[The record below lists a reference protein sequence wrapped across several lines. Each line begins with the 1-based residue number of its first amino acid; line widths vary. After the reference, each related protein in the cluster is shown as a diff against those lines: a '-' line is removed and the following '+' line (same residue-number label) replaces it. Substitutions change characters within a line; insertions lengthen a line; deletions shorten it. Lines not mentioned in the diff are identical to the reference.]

1 MPEFPSPEK
10 ILKIFEQDPQRT
22 FRLRELVVELGLR
35 SSQARELKSLLKD
48 LARSKKLVY
57 LKKNHYALVYKG
69 RHAASEVA
77 GRGVP
82 PGQIE
87 PRTPK
92 PGVRATSTKLVSRDA
107 DGLHRLRAC
116 ATNVVSG
123 RLIGHRDGYGFVVP
137 DVPLAGTDLDIF
149 IPPDGMASA
158 LHGDRVEVHVQR
170 STKGF
175 KGEGRMEGRV
185 VRVTERAQKTV
196 VGQFHS
202 SPHYNYVMPFDQRI
216 PFEILIPREQ
226 EFPEVGTVQ
235 PPQTA
240 ATSHPVTAGPS
251 PPRGRG
257 ELIFP
262 GLLSRHR
269 QFGGESEGHSA
280 VAAGAQLRGQ
290 DARPAGAGGETPTGR
305 GRRPAPHPLPGDRR
319 TARDLDGLIVDVEI
333 TDYPGPAALPR
344 GRVIEVLGRREEFGV
359 DVEIMIRKFH
369 LPHRFPADVL
379 TEASAAPQYIPER
392 DREVRRDFRGLPIVT
407 IDGETAKDF
416 DDAVYVERLAWG
428 NYLLHVHIADVAH
441 YVRPGSALDREA
453 RLRGTSVYFPDR
465 AVPMLPLELSNGICS
480 LNPHV
485 DRLVMSALLEIDPQ
499 GRLVEYELLPGII
512 RSAERMTYTA
522 VRDILAGEPAACQRY
537 AALVPNFKLMEE
549 LARLLNRRREDRGS
563 IDFDLPEPEIEFDE
577 HGRMTGITRSERN
590 FAHRIIEEFML
601 AANEAVASYLEGKGI
616 PSLYRTHEKPDAKKV
631 IEFEEIAATFG
642 YSLGIELPA
651 ARRTRMRL
659 RDERDRYPRFHE
671 AIEGELKISPFNY
684 QRLTKR
690 LEGKP
695 EERILS
701 YLMLRS
707 LKQARYSEENVGHFA
722 LAAPTY
728 THFTSPIRR
737 YPDLIVHRI
746 LKATLAQERDGVRT
760 TREQGIGNRE
770 QRIASG
776 IRREGL
782 RTPANTLRER
792 DAGATAGETPIGRG
806 RLPAP
811 QLPGGA
817 FVHPQELHALGLET
831 SEAERR
837 AADAERE
844 LIEWKKVSFMAQHVG
859 DEFEALIISLI
870 KQGFFVELTDLFVE
884 GFVPLSNLDDDT
896 YVYRE
901 RLRAVIGQHSKRA
914 FRLGE
919 RTRVRLIRIDRSEN
933 KLEFSV
939 AE

>member
-1 MPEFPSPEK
+1 MREVPSQQEV
-10 ILKIFEQDPQRT
+10 LKLFERDPQRT
-22 FRLRELVVELGLR
+22 FRLRELVLELGLR
-35 SSQARELKSLLKD
+35 SSQARELKSILKD

-69 RHAASEVA
+69 RHAATDAA
-77 GRGVP
+77 GRSIP
-82 PGQIE
+82 AAHIE
-87 PRTPK
+87 PRSSK
-92 PGVRATSTKLVSRDA
+92 PEVRAAHAAKSP
-107 DGLHRLRAC
+107 
-116 ATNVVSG
+116 NVVSG

-137 DVPLAGTDLDIF
+137 DSPLAGTVLDIF
-149 IPPDGMASA
+149 IPPDGMGSA
-158 LHGDRVEVHVQR
+158 LHGDRVEVHYQR
-170 STKGF
+170 STKEF

-185 VRVTERAQKTV
+185 IQVIERAQKTV
-196 VGQFHS
+196 VGQFHVGTR
-202 SPHYNYVMPFDQRI
+202 YNYVMPFDQRI
-216 PFEILIPREQ
+216 PFEIVIPDVKAVRE
-226 EFPEVGTVQ
+226 
-235 PPQTA
+235 
-240 ATSHPVTAGPS
+240 
-251 PPRGRG
+251 PPRR
-257 ELIFP
+257 
-262 GLLSRHR
+262 RDR
-269 QFGGESEGHSA
+269 QFGGESEGRSA
-280 VAAGAQLRGQ
+280 GVAANDHR
-290 DARPAGAGGETPTGR
+290 D
-305 GRRPAPHPLPGDRR
+305 
-319 TARDLDGLIVDVEI
+319 ARDLDGLVVDVEI
-333 TDYPGPAALPR
+333 TTYPRPAALPR
-344 GRVIEVLGRREEFGV
+344 GRVIEVLGRREDFGV

-369 LPHRFPADVL
+369 LPHRFPAEVL
-379 TEASAAPQYIPER
+379 AEADAAPQYIPER
-392 DREVRRDFRGLPIVT
+392 DREGRGDYRGLPIVT

-416 DDAVYVERLAWG
+416 DDAVYVERLASG

-480 LNPHV
+480 LNPRV
-485 DRLVMSALLEIDPQ
+485 DRLVISALMEFDAE

-537 AALVPNFKLMEE
+537 AALVPEFKRMEE
-549 LARLLNRRREDRGS
+549 LARLLARRREERGS

-577 HGRMTGITRSERN
+577 NGRMTGITRSERN
-590 FAHRIIEEFML
+590 FAHRLIEEFML
-601 AANEAVASYLEGKGI
+601 AANEAVASYLEGRGI
-616 PSLYRTHEKPDAKKV
+616 PSLYRIHEKPNPKKV

-651 ARRTRMRL
+651 ARSTRMRL

-671 AIEGELKISPFNY
+671 TLEGELKISPFNY
-684 QRLTKR
+684 QRLTQR

-746 LKATLAQERDGVRT
+746 LKAALTQEGGSVRKI
-760 TREQGIGNRE
+760 REQGIGNKEQAGGNRE
-770 QRIASG
+770 VGTGSRV
-776 IRREGL
+776 R
-782 RTPANTLRER
+782 P
-792 DAGATAGETPIGRG
+792 ATAGETPAPQPG
-806 RLPAP
+806 P
-811 QLPGGA
+811 QLPGAA
-817 FVHPQELHALGLET
+817 FVAQEELHALGLET
-831 SEAERR
+831 SESERR

-844 LIEWKKVSFMAQHVG
+844 LIEWKKVLFMVQHVG
-859 DEFEALIISLI
+859 DEFEALIINLI
-870 KQGFFVELTDLFVE
+870 KPGFFVELTDLFVE
-884 GFVPLSNLDDDT
+884 GFVPLSSLEDDF

-901 RLRAVIGQHSKRA
+901 RLRAIIGQHSKRQ

-919 RTRVRLIRIDRSEN
+919 RVRVRLVRIDRSEN

-939 AE
+939 AD

>member
-1 MPEFPSPEK
+1 MREVPSQQEV
-10 ILKIFEQDPQRT
+10 LKLFERDPQRT
-22 FRLRELVVELGLR
+22 FRLRELVLELGLR
-35 SSQARELKSLLKD
+35 SSQARALKSVLKD

-69 RHAASEVA
+69 RHAATDA
-77 GRGVP
+77 DGRRIP
-82 PGQIE
+82 PVHIE
-87 PRTPK
+87 PRTSK
-92 PGVRATSTKLVSRDA
+92 PEVRATHAAKSP
-107 DGLHRLRAC
+107 
-116 ATNVVSG
+116 NVVSG

-137 DVPLAGTDLDIF
+137 DSPLAGTDLDIF
-149 IPPDGMASA
+149 IPPDGMGSA
-158 LHGDRVEVHVQR
+158 LHGDRVEVHFQR
-170 STKGF
+170 SMKGF

-185 VRVTERAQKTV
+185 IQVIERAQKTV
-196 VGQFHS
+196 VGQFHVGQR
-202 SPHYNYVMPFDQRI
+202 YNFVMPFDQRI
-216 PFEILIPREQ
+216 PFEIVIPDAGAVRE
-226 EFPEVGTVQ
+226 
-235 PPQTA
+235 PPL
-240 ATSHPVTAGPS
+240 H
-251 PPRGRG
+251 
-257 ELIFP
+257 
-262 GLLSRHR
+262 RHR
-269 QFGGESEGHSA
+269 QFGGESEGRSA
-280 VAAGAQLRGQ
+280 VAAASDQL
-290 DARPAGAGGETPTGR
+290 D
-305 GRRPAPHPLPGDRR
+305 
-319 TARDLDGLIVDVEI
+319 ARDLDGLIVDVEI
-333 TDYPGPAALPR
+333 TTYPRPAALPR
-344 GRVIEVLGRREEFGV
+344 GRVIEVLGRREDFGV

-369 LPHRFPADVL
+369 LPHRFPAEVL
-379 TEASAAPQYIPER
+379 AEADAAPQYIPER
-392 DREVRRDFRGLPIVT
+392 DREGRRDFRSLPIVT

-428 NYLLHVHIADVAH
+428 NYLLQVHIADVAH

-480 LNPHV
+480 LNPRV
-485 DRLVMSALLEIDPQ
+485 DRLVMSALMEFDAE

-512 RSAERMTYTA
+512 RSVERMTYTA

-537 AALVPNFKLMEE
+537 AALVPEFKRMEE
-549 LARLLNRRREDRGS
+549 LARLLARRREERGS

-590 FAHRIIEEFML
+590 FAHRLIEEFML
-601 AANEAVASYLEGKGI
+601 AANEAVASYLESRGI
-616 PSLYRTHEKPDAKKV
+616 PSLCRIHEKPDAKKV

-659 RDERDRYPRFHE
+659 RDERERYPRFHE
-671 AIEGELKISPFNY
+671 TLEGELKISPFNY
-684 QRLTKR
+684 QRLTQR

-746 LKATLAQERDGVRT
+746 LKAALTQEGGSVRKI
-760 TREQGIGNRE
+760 REQGIGNRE
-770 QRIASG
+770 LG
-776 IRREGL
+776 TGTGVRRA
-782 RTPANTLRER
+782 P
-792 DAGATAGETPIGRG
+792 TA
-806 RLPAP
+806 
-811 QLPGGA
+811 QLPGAA
-817 FVHPQELHALGLET
+817 FVAQEELHALGLET
-831 SEAERR
+831 SESERR

-844 LIEWKKVSFMAQHVG
+844 LIEWKKVLFMAQHVG
-859 DEFEALIISLI
+859 DEFEALIINLI
-870 KQGFFVELTDLFVE
+870 KHGFFVELTDLFVE
-884 GFVPLSNLDDDT
+884 GFVPLSSLADDY

-901 RLRAVIGQHSKRA
+901 RLRAIIGQHTKRV

-919 RTRVRLIRIDRSEN
+919 RIRVCLVRIDRSEN

>member
-1 MPEFPSPEK
+1 MPETPSSQEVLRLFK
-10 ILKIFEQDPQRT
+10 ENPQRT
-22 FRLRELVVELGLR
+22 FRLRELVLELGLR
-35 SSQARELKSLLKD
+35 SSQARELKSVLKD

-57 LKKNHYALVYKG
+57 LKKNHYALVHKG
-69 RHAASEVA
+69 RHAATEAVA
-77 GRGVP
+77 AVPRLRGRR
-82 PGQIE
+82 PGA
-87 PRTPK
+87 
-92 PGVRATSTKLVSRDA
+92 PGVVTPALARPGSPADA
-107 DGLHRLRAC
+107 GPAQQT
-116 ATNVVSG
+116 AKSPNVVSG

-149 IPPDGMASA
+149 IPPDGMGSA
-158 LHGDRVEVHVQR
+158 LHGDRVDVHFQR

-175 KGEGRMEGRV
+175 RGEGRMEGRII
-185 VRVTERAQKTV
+185 RVTERAQKTV

-202 SPHYNYVMPFDQRI
+202 SQRYNYVMPFDQRI
-216 PFEILIPREQ
+216 PFEIVIPRGQ
-226 EFPEVGTVQ
+226 EFPDVEAEQLTENASALNPLIPG
-235 PPQTA
+235 
-240 ATSHPVTAGPS
+240 SS
-251 PPRGRG
+251 LPRGRG
-257 ELIFP
+257 ELDSRRA
-262 GLLSRHR
+262 LSRHR
-269 QFGGESEGHSA
+269 QFGGESEGRSG
-280 VAAGAQLRGQ
+280 VTAGAQLRRQ
-290 DARPAGAGGETPTGR
+290 DARPAGAGGETP
-305 GRRPAPHPLPGDRR
+305 APHPLPSDRQ
-319 TARDLDGLIVDVEI
+319 TTHDLDGLIVDVEI
-333 TDYPGPAALPR
+333 TDYPGPASLPH
-344 GRVIEVLGRREEFGV
+344 GRVIEILGRRDEFGV

-369 LPHRFPADVL
+369 LPHRFPSDVL
-379 TEASAAPQYIPER
+379 AEASSAPQYIPER
-392 DREVRRDFRGLPIVT
+392 DRESRRDFRAMPIVT

-416 DDAVYVERLAWG
+416 DDAVHVERLAGG

-480 LNPHV
+480 LNPHL
-485 DRLVMSALLEIDPQ
+485 DRLVMSALLEFDSE
-499 GRLVEYELLPGII
+499 GRLLEYELLPGII

-537 AALVPNFKLMEE
+537 AALVPNFKVMEE
-549 LARLLNRRREDRGS
+549 LARLLARRREERGS

-601 AANEAVASYLEGKGI
+601 AANEAVASYLESKGI
-616 PSLYRTHEKPDAKKV
+616 PSLYRIHEKPDAKKV

-642 YSLGIELPA
+642 YSLGVELPP
-651 ARRTRMRL
+651 ARRTRLRF

-671 AIEGELKISPFNY
+671 AFEGELKISPYDY

-707 LKQARYSEENVGHFA
+707 LKQARYSEENAGHFA

-746 LKATLAQERDGVRT
+746 LKAALGQGGGRARIVRGPV
-760 TREQGIGNRE
+760 RG
-770 QRIASG
+770 
-776 IRREGL
+776 
-782 RTPANTLRER
+782 R
-792 DAGATAGETPIGRG
+792 DARATAGETPAL
-806 RLPAP
+806 RLPGA
-811 QLPGGA
+811 A

-831 SEAERR
+831 SESERR
-837 AADAERE
+837 AADGERE
-844 LIEWKKVSFMAQHVG
+844 LIEWKKVSFMAQQVG

-884 GFVPLSNLDDDT
+884 GFVPLSSLEDDI
-896 YVYRE
+896 YVYRD
-901 RLRAVIGQHSKRA
+901 RQRAIIGQQSKRT
-914 FRLGE
+914 FRLGQ
-919 RTRVRLIRIDRSEN
+919 RIRVCLVRIDRSEN

>member
-1 MPEFPSPEK
+1 MRELPPPQEV
-10 ILKIFEQDPQRT
+10 LKLFEQDPQRT
-22 FRLRELVVELGLR
+22 FRLRDLVLELGLR
-35 SSQARELKSLLKD
+35 SSQARDLKSLLKD

-57 LKKNHYALVYKG
+57 LKKNHYALVHKG
-69 RHAASEVA
+69 RHAAPEAVA
-77 GRGVP
+77 AVYDRRASGHSLRGGGHGP
-82 PGQIE
+82 PPQSPNI
-87 PRTPK
+87 
-92 PGVRATSTKLVSRDA
+92 VR
-107 DGLHRLRAC
+107 
-116 ATNVVSG
+116 G

-149 IPPDGMASA
+149 IPPDGMSSA
-158 LHGDRVEVHVQR
+158 LHGDRVQVHVQR
-170 STKGF
+170 SAKGF
-175 KGEGRMEGRV
+175 RGEGRMEGRIIL
-185 VRVTERAQKTV
+185 VTERAQKTV
-196 VGQFHS
+196 VGQFRRGAQ
-202 SPHYNYVMPFDQRI
+202 YNYVMPFDQRI
-216 PFEILIPREQ
+216 PFEIVIPRGK
-226 EFPEVGTVQ
+226 EFPDAGAVREPPLQAGT
-235 PPQTA
+235 
-240 ATSHPVTAGPS
+240 
-251 PPRGRG
+251 
-257 ELIFP
+257 I
-262 GLLSRHR
+262 SRHR
-269 QFGGESEGHSA
+269 QFGGESEGRSA
-280 VAAGAQLRGQ
+280 AAAGS
-290 DARPAGAGGETPTGR
+290 
-305 GRRPAPHPLPGDRR
+305 DRR

-333 TDYPGPAALPR
+333 TDYPRPAALPR
-344 GRVIEVLGRREEFGV
+344 GRVIEILGRREEFGV

-369 LPHRFPADVL
+369 LPHRFPSDAL
-379 TEASAAPQYIPER
+379 AEASAAPQYIPER
-392 DREVRRDFRGLPIVT
+392 DREGRRDFRSLPIVT

-416 DDAVYVERLAWG
+416 DDAVYVERLAWS

-485 DRLVMSALLEIDPQ
+485 DRLVMSALLEIDPE

-522 VRDILAGEPAACQRY
+522 VRDILAGDPAACQRY
-537 AALVPNFKLMEE
+537 ATLVPNFRLMEE
-549 LARLLNRRREDRGS
+549 LARLLNRRRENRGS

-601 AANEAVASYLEGKGI
+601 AANEAVACYLEGKGI
-616 PSLYRTHEKPDAKKV
+616 PSLYRIHEKPDAKKV
-631 IEFEEIAATFG
+631 IEFEEIAASFG

-651 ARRTRMRL
+651 ARRTRLRL

-671 AIEGELKISPFNY
+671 AFEGELKISPFNY

-707 LKQARYSEENVGHFA
+707 LKQARYSEENIGHFA
-722 LAAPTY
+722 LAAPIY

-746 LKATLAQERDGVRT
+746 LKAALAQEGGGVRMVLGGET
-760 TREQGIGNRE
+760 VRPAAGFSRALRAPIGSHRPPL
-770 QRIASG
+770 QPRAG
-776 IRREGL
+776 QA
-782 RTPANTLRER
+782 PALQ
-792 DAGATAGETPIGRG
+792 AGAA
-806 RLPAP
+806 
-811 QLPGGA
+811 LPGAA

-831 SEAERR
+831 SESERR

-859 DEFEALIISLI
+859 DEFDALIISLI
-870 KQGFFVELTDLFVE
+870 KHGFFVELTDLFVE
-884 GFVPLSNLDDDT
+884 GFVPLASLEDDF

-901 RLRAVIGQHSKRA
+901 RLRAIIGQHSKRA

-919 RTRVRLIRIDRSEN
+919 RIRVRLIRIDRAEN

>member
-1 MPEFPSPEK
+1 MREFPSPQE
-10 ILKIFEQDPQRT
+10 ILKLFEHDPQRT
-22 FRLRELVVELGLR
+22 YRLRELVLELGLR
-35 SSQARELKSLLKD
+35 SSQARELKSVLKD
-48 LARSKKLVY
+48 LARGRKLVY
-57 LKKNHYALVYKG
+57 LKKNHYALVHKG
-69 RHAASEVA
+69 RHAASEA
-77 GRGVP
+77 PGRSIP
-82 PGQIE
+82 PAR
-87 PRTPK
+87 PSKSP
-92 PGVRATSTKLVSRDA
+92 
-107 DGLHRLRAC
+107 
-116 ATNVVSG
+116 NVVSG
-123 RLIGHRDGYGFVVP
+123 RLIGHRAGYGFVVP

-149 IPPDGMASA
+149 IPPDGMGSA

-170 STKGF
+170 STKSF
-175 KGEGRMEGRV
+175 RGEPRMEGRV
-185 VRVTERAQKTV
+185 IQVTERAQKTV
-196 VGQFHS
+196 VGQFHCG
-202 SPHYNYVMPFDQRI
+202 PQYNYVMPFDQRI
-216 PFEILIPREQ
+216 PFEIVIPHGQ
-226 EFPEVGTVQ
+226 EFPEVGAVRD
-235 PPQTA
+235 PPLQ
-240 ATSHPVTAGPS
+240 AGT
-251 PPRGRG
+251 
-257 ELIFP
+257 
-262 GLLSRHR
+262 LSRHR
-269 QFGGESEGHSA
+269 QFGGESEGRSA
-280 VAAGAQLRGQ
+280 VAPVPRLR
-290 DARPAGAGGETPTGR
+290 
-305 GRRPAPHPLPGDRR
+305 DRQS
-319 TARDLDGLIVDVEI
+319 ARDLDELIVDVEI
-333 TDYPGPAALPR
+333 TDYPRPAAPAR
-344 GRVIEVLGRREEFGV
+344 GRVLEVLGRREEFGV

-369 LPHRFPADVL
+369 LPHRFPAEVL
-379 TEASAAPQYIPER
+379 AEASAAPKDIPER
-392 DREVRRDFRGLPIVT
+392 DPALRDRRDFRGLPIVT

-465 AVPMLPLELSNGICS
+465 AVPMLPLELSSGICS

-485 DRLVMSALLEIDPQ
+485 DRLVMSALLEIDPE
-499 GRLVEYELLPGII
+499 GRLVGCELLPGII

-537 AALVPNFKLMEE
+537 AALLPNFERMGE
-549 LARLLNRRREDRGS
+549 LARLLARRREDRGS

-616 PSLYRTHEKPDAKKV
+616 PSLYRIHEKPEAKKV

-651 ARRTRMRL
+651 ARRTRLRL

-671 AIEGELKISPFNY
+671 AFEGELKISSYNY

-746 LKATLAQERDGVRT
+746 LKAALAQEGGGVR
-760 TREQGIGNRE
+760 IVL
-770 QRIASG
+770 S
-776 IRREGL
+776 REGL
-782 RTPANTLRER
+782 RPPASPNPQRPK
-792 DAGATAGETPIGRG
+792 AGGQS
-806 RLPAP
+806 LPF
-811 QLPGGA
+811 PGAA

-831 SEAERR
+831 SESERR
-837 AADAERE
+837 AAEAERE
-844 LIEWKKVSFMAQHVG
+844 LMEWKKVSFMAQHVG
-859 DEFEALIISLI
+859 DEFEALIIGLI

-884 GFVPLSNLDDDT
+884 GFVPLSNLGDDS

-901 RLRAVIGQHSKRA
+901 RLRAIIGQHSKRA

-919 RTRVRLIRIDRSEN
+919 RIRVCLVRIDRSEN

-939 AE
+939 AECCPASSL

>member
-1 MPEFPSPEK
+1 MREFPSSQE
-10 ILKIFEQDPQRT
+10 ILKLLQQDPQRT
-22 FRLRELVVELGLR
+22 FRLRELVLELGLR
-35 SSQARELKSLLKD
+35 SSQARELKSVLKD
-48 LARSKKLVY
+48 LARSRKLVY
-57 LKKNHYALVYKG
+57 LKKNQYALVHKG
-69 RHAASEVA
+69 RHATSEVVTA
-77 GRGVP
+77 ASDRRPRALGVLMP
-82 PGQIE
+82 ATV
-87 PRTPK
+87 R
-92 PGVRATSTKLVSRDA
+92 PGVQRPPT
-107 DGLHRLRAC
+107 GNHRPPVQA
-116 ATNVVSG
+116 AKSPNVVSG

-137 DVPLAGTDLDIF
+137 DLPLAGTDLDIF
-149 IPPDGMASA
+149 IPPDGMGSA

-175 KGEGRMEGRV
+175 RGEGRMEGRII
-185 VRVTERAQKTV
+185 RVAERAQKTV
-196 VGQFHS
+196 VGQFH
-202 SPHYNYVMPFDQRI
+202 PGQRYNYVMPFDQRI
-216 PFEILIPREQ
+216 PFEIVIPRGQ
-226 EFPEVGTVQ
+226 EFPDVEAEQLTENAS
-235 PPQTA
+235 TL
-240 ATSHPVTAGPS
+240 GPLTPGP
-251 PPRGRG
+251 PPRRVRG
-257 ELIFP
+257 GLTPP
-262 GLLSRHR
+262 GPLSRHR
-269 QFGGESEGHSA
+269 QFGGESEGRSA
-280 VAAGAQLRGQ
+280 LTVASHRQ
-290 DARPAGAGGETPTGR
+290 
-305 GRRPAPHPLPGDRR
+305 

-333 TDYPGPAALPR
+333 TNYPRPTSLPH
-344 GRVIEVLGRREEFGV
+344 GRVIEILGRRDEFGV

-369 LPHRFPADVL
+369 LPHRFPSDVL
-379 TEASAAPQYIPER
+379 AEASATLEYIPER
-392 DREVRRDFRGLPIVT
+392 DHESRRDFRALPIVT

-416 DDAVYVERLAWG
+416 DDAVYVERLASG

-485 DRLVMSALLEIDPQ
+485 DRLVMSALVEFDTE
-499 GRLVEYELLPGII
+499 GHLVDYELLPGII
-512 RSAERMTYTA
+512 RSSERMTYTA

-537 AALVPNFKLMEE
+537 ADLLPNFQVMEE
-549 LARLLNRRREDRGS
+549 LARLLSRRREERGS

-601 AANEAVASYLEGKGI
+601 AANEAVASYLESKGI
-616 PSLYRTHEKPDAKKV
+616 PSLYRIHEKPDPKKV

-642 YSLGIELPA
+642 YSLGIELPP
-651 ARRTRMRL
+651 ARRTRLRF

-671 AIEGELKISPFNY
+671 TIEGELKISPYDY
-684 QRLTKR
+684 QRLTTR

-746 LKATLAQERDGVRT
+746 LKAALAQEGASIRE
-760 TREQGIGNRE
+760 TRGQGIGNRE
-770 QRIASG
+770 QARGSVALG
-776 IRREGL
+776 TRARVRG
-782 RTPANTLRER
+782 TP
-792 DAGATAGETPIGRG
+792 TA
-806 RLPAP
+806 
-811 QLPGGA
+811 QLPGAA
-817 FVHPQELHALGLET
+817 FVLPQELHALGLET
-831 SEAERR
+831 SESERR

-844 LIEWKKVSFMAQHVG
+844 LIEWKKVSFMAQRVG
-859 DEFEALIISLI
+859 DEFEALIISMI

-884 GFVPLSNLDDDT
+884 GFVPLSSLEDDY

-901 RLRAVIGQHSKRA
+901 RQRAIVGQHSKRT
-914 FRLGE
+914 FRLGQ
-919 RTRVRLIRIDRSEN
+919 RIRVCLVRIDRSEN

>member
-1 MPEFPSPEK
+1 MREVPSQQEV
-10 ILKIFEQDPQRT
+10 LKLFERDPQRT
-22 FRLRELVVELGLR
+22 FRLRELVLELGLR
-35 SSQARELKSLLKD
+35 SNQARELKSVLKD
-48 LARSKKLVY
+48 LTRSNKLVY
-57 LKKNHYALVYKG
+57 LKKNHYALVHKSRFAATDATG
-69 RHAASEVA
+69 R
-77 GRGVP
+77 RIP
-82 PGQIE
+82 PGHIE
-87 PRTPK
+87 PRTSK
-92 PGVRATSTKLVSRDA
+92 PEVRATHLAKSS
-107 DGLHRLRAC
+107 
-116 ATNVVSG
+116 NVVSG

-137 DVPLAGTDLDIF
+137 DSPLAGTDLDIF
-149 IPPDGMASA
+149 IPPDGMGSA
-158 LHGDRVEVHVQR
+158 LHGDRVEVHFQR
-170 STKGF
+170 STKEF
-175 KGEGRMEGRV
+175 KGESRMEGRV
-185 VRVTERAQKTV
+185 IQVIERAQKTV
-196 VGQFHS
+196 VGQFHAGAR
-202 SPHYNYVMPFDQRI
+202 YNYVMPFDQRI
-216 PFEILIPREQ
+216 PFEIVIPDAGAVRE
-226 EFPEVGTVQ
+226 
-235 PPQTA
+235 PPL
-240 ATSHPVTAGPS
+240 
-251 PPRGRG
+251 RRD
-257 ELIFP
+257 
-262 GLLSRHR
+262 R
-269 QFGGESEGHSA
+269 QFGGESEGRSA
-280 VAAGAQLRGQ
+280 VATAASAQ
-290 DARPAGAGGETPTGR
+290 TN
-305 GRRPAPHPLPGDRR
+305 
-319 TARDLDGLIVDVEI
+319 ARDLDGLIVDVEI
-333 TDYPGPAALPR
+333 TSYPRPAALPR
-344 GRVIEVLGRREEFGV
+344 GRVIEVLGRREDFGV

-379 TEASAAPQYIPER
+379 AEADAAPQYIPEC
-392 DREVRRDFRGLPIVT
+392 DREGRRDFRGLPVVT

-480 LNPHV
+480 LNPRV
-485 DRLVMSALLEIDPQ
+485 DRLVMSALMEFDSE
-499 GRLVEYELLPGII
+499 GRLVEYELLLGVI

-537 AALVPNFKLMEE
+537 AALVPEFKRMEE
-549 LARLLNRRREDRGS
+549 LARLLAHRREERGS

-601 AANEAVASYLEGKGI
+601 AANEAVASYLESRGI
-616 PSLYRTHEKPDAKKV
+616 PSLYRIHEKPDAKKV
-631 IEFEEIAATFG
+631 IEFEEIAAGFG

-659 RDERDRYPRFHE
+659 RDERDRYPRYHE
-671 AIEGELKISPFNY
+671 ALEGELKITPYNY
-684 QRLTKR
+684 QRLTQR

-707 LKQARYSEENVGHFA
+707 LKQARYAEENVGHFA

-746 LKATLAQERDGVRT
+746 LKAALAQEGGRVRVA
-760 TREQGIGNRE
+760 RSKGADRPP
-770 QRIASG
+770 S
-776 IRREGL
+776 
-782 RTPANTLRER
+782 
-792 DAGATAGETPIGRG
+792 AGAERGSAAPLSGKPPAFRVVPCAAASSPRAG
-806 RLPAP
+806 RLSLPARGEELFQYGRPAERRSLSAQHAAKP
-811 QLPGGA
+811 QVDVDQAGRDLEKLGASAPLPGAA

-831 SEAERR
+831 SESERR

-844 LIEWKKVSFMAQHVG
+844 LIEWKKVLFMAQHVG

-870 KQGFFVELTDLFVE
+870 KHGFFVELTDLFVE
-884 GFVPLSNLDDDT
+884 GFVPLSSLEDDY

-901 RLRAVIGQHSKRA
+901 RLRAIIGQRTKRA

-919 RTRVRLIRIDRSEN
+919 RIRVCLVRIDRAEN

-939 AE
+939 ADS

>member
-1 MPEFPSPEK
+1 MREFPSPQE
-10 ILKIFEQDPQRT
+10 ILKLFEHDPQRT
-22 FRLRELVVELGLR
+22 YRLRELVLELGLR
-35 SSQARELKSLLKD
+35 SSQARELKSVLKD
-48 LARSKKLVY
+48 LARGRKLVY
-57 LKKNHYALVYKG
+57 LKKNHYALVHKG
-69 RHAASEVA
+69 RHAASEA
-77 GRGVP
+77 PGRSIP
-82 PGQIE
+82 PAR
-87 PRTPK
+87 PSKSP
-92 PGVRATSTKLVSRDA
+92 
-107 DGLHRLRAC
+107 
-116 ATNVVSG
+116 NVVSG
-123 RLIGHRDGYGFVVP
+123 RLIGHRAGYGFVVP

-149 IPPDGMASA
+149 IPPDGMGSA

-170 STKGF
+170 STKSF
-175 KGEGRMEGRV
+175 RGEPRMEGRV
-185 VRVTERAQKTV
+185 IQVTERAQKTV
-196 VGQFHS
+196 VGQFHCG
-202 SPHYNYVMPFDQRI
+202 PQYNYVMPFDQRI
-216 PFEILIPREQ
+216 PFEIVIPHGQ
-226 EFPEVGTVQ
+226 EFPEVGAVRD
-235 PPQTA
+235 PPLQ
-240 ATSHPVTAGPS
+240 AGT
-251 PPRGRG
+251 
-257 ELIFP
+257 
-262 GLLSRHR
+262 LSRHR
-269 QFGGESEGHSA
+269 QFGGESEGRSA
-280 VAAGAQLRGQ
+280 VAPVPRLR
-290 DARPAGAGGETPTGR
+290 
-305 GRRPAPHPLPGDRR
+305 DRQS
-319 TARDLDGLIVDVEI
+319 ARDLDELIVDVEI
-333 TDYPGPAALPR
+333 TDYPRPAAPAR
-344 GRVIEVLGRREEFGV
+344 GRVLEVLGRREEFGV

-369 LPHRFPADVL
+369 LPHRFPAEVL
-379 TEASAAPQYIPER
+379 AEASAAPKDIPER
-392 DREVRRDFRGLPIVT
+392 DPALRDRRDFRGLPIVT

-465 AVPMLPLELSNGICS
+465 AVPMLPLELSSGICS

-485 DRLVMSALLEIDPQ
+485 DRLVMSALLEIDPE
-499 GRLVEYELLPGII
+499 GRLVGYELLPGII

-537 AALVPNFKLMEE
+537 AALIPNFKLMEE
-549 LARLLNRRREDRGS
+549 LARLLARRREDRGS

-616 PSLYRTHEKPDAKKV
+616 PSLYRIHEKPDAKKV

-651 ARRTRMRL
+651 ARRTRLRL

-722 LAAPTY
+722 LAASTY

-746 LKATLAQERDGVRT
+746 LKAALTQEGGSVRIVL
-760 TREQGIGNRE
+760 G
-770 QRIASG
+770 
-776 IRREGL
+776 REGL
-782 RTPANTLRER
+782 RPPASPNPER
-792 DAGATAGETPIGRG
+792 PKAGGQSPPLSGA
-806 RLPAP
+806 
-811 QLPGGA
+811 A

-831 SEAERR
+831 SESERR

-844 LIEWKKVSFMAQHVG
+844 LMEWKKVSFMAQHVG
-859 DEFEALIISLI
+859 DEFEALIIGLI

-884 GFVPLSNLDDDT
+884 GFVPLSSLDDDS

-901 RLRAVIGQHSKRA
+901 RLRAIIGQHSMRA

-919 RTRVRLIRIDRSEN
+919 RIRVCLVRIDRSEN